1 MRISD
6 WSSDVCSSDL
16 FDEYQSQENGKHVK
30 RSMAAN
36 ARDGFWNGARPP
48 LGYQTIIFERRR
60 DKDKKKLAIDDS
72 EAPLVRKIF
81 DLYLSGDGEAGPMG
95 VKKIA
100 SWLNGRGYSY
110 RGKPFHVSNVDDVL
124 RRTKSEEHTSELQ
137 SLMRISSAV

>member
-1 MRISD
+1 
-6 WSSDVCSSDL
+6 
-16 FDEYQSQENGKHVK
+16 
-30 RSMAAN
+30 MAAN

-48 LGYQTIIFERRR
+48 LGYQTIVFERRR
-60 DKDKKKLAIDDS
+60 EKDKKKLAIDDS

-110 RGKPFHVSNVDDVL
+110 SGTQLDRKSVVQEKSVSVRGNICG
-124 RRTKSEEHTSELQ
+124 R
-137 SLMRISSAV
+137 

>member
-1 MRISD
+1 
-6 WSSDVCSSDL
+6 
-16 FDEYQSQENGKHVK
+16 
-30 RSMAAN
+30 MAAN
-36 ARDGFWNGARPP
+36 ARYVCWNGARPTI
-48 LGYQTIIFERRR
+48 GYQTIIFERRL

-124 RRTKSEEHTSELQ
+124 RRTTYMGTHYFNKTNTRPGERRPREEEVAMYAPPPPPPTHFH
-137 SLMRISSAV
+137 

>member
-1 MRISD
+1 
-6 WSSDVCSSDL
+6 
-16 FDEYQSQENGKHVK
+16 
-30 RSMAAN
+30 MAAN

-60 DKDKKKLAIDDS
+60 DRAKKKLAIDDS

-100 SWLNGRGYSY
+100 SWLNARGYSY
-110 RGKPFHVSNVDDVL
+110 RGKRSAERRVGKEVVSTC
-124 RRTKSEEHTSELQ
+124 RARGSPSHEKI
-137 SLMRISSAV
+137 RIITTRY